1 MQDCHSPSA
10 CGTVGGMSLS
20 RFLTLS
26 LTLVLAVFAGACS
39 SSKKKNH
46 PVAVV
51 RFMLEGTGK
60 DAGGTVRLPRSGT
73 VLQVAAKSQFSEYDI
88 VNCSVVDN
96 ELGKSLV
103 FELTPQAA
111 RDLYRLTATNQGK
124 RIVTVL
130 NGVPIGARR
139 IEGPFNDGYILT
151 YVEIEDQELT
161 ELAKNITLTSTDAK
175 KEIEKKR
182 G

>member
-1 MQDCHSPSA
+1 MRDCQPPA
-10 CGTVGGMSLS
+10 GCGTVGGMSLS
-20 RFLTLS
+20 RLLAVS
-26 LTLVLAVFAGACS
+26 LTIVLAVFAGGCF

-51 RFMLEGTGK
+51 RFMLEGTGR
-60 DAGGTVRLPRSGT
+60 DAGGTVRLPKSGT
-73 VLQVAAKSQFSEYDI
+73 VIQVAAKSQFSEYDI
-88 VNCSVVDN
+88 VNCTVVDN
-96 ELGKSLV
+96 ELGKSLA
-103 FELTPQAA
+103 FELTSQAA
-111 RDLYRLTATNQGK
+111 RDLYRMTATNQGK

-139 IEGPFNDGYILT
+139 IEAPFNEGFILT
-151 YVEIEDQELT
+151 YVEIDDQELT
-161 ELAKNITLTSTDAK
+161 DLAKNITRTSEDAK

>member
-1 MQDCHSPSA
+1 MRDCLPPVG
-10 CGTVGGMSLS
+10 CRTVGGMSLS
-20 RFLTLS
+20 RLLVLS
-26 LTLVLAVFAGACS
+26 LSLVLAGFGGACS
-39 SSKKKNH
+39 SSKKNDH

-60 DAGGTVRLPRSGT
+60 DAGGLIRLPKSGT
-73 VLQVAAKSQFSEYDI
+73 VVQVAAKSQFSEYDI

-103 FELTPQAA
+103 FELTPQAG

-124 RIVTVL
+124 RLVTVL
-130 NGVPIGARR
+130 NGVPVGARR
-139 IEGPFNDGYILT
+139 IEGPLSDGYILT
-151 YVEIEDQELT
+151 YVEIDDQELP
-161 ELAKNITLTSTDAK
+161 ELAKNITRTSTDAK